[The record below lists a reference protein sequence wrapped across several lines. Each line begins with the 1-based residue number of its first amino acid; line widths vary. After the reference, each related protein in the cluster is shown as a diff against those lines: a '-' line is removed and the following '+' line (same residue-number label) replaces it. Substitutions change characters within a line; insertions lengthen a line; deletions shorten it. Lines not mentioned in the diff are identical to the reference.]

1 MTCVI
6 KHFSD
11 LDTTELY
18 ELLKLRSAV
27 FVVEQNCVYQ
37 DCDDKDQSSFH
48 LLVYDQDELIASARC
63 LPPGISYEEYCSIGR
78 VVSSKRHRKSG
89 AGRYV
94 MECAIAVC
102 KAEFKGYDI
111 KISAQSYL
119 KNFYESLDFVYTGKE
134 YMEDNIPHCEMIRK
148 NS

>member
-1 MTCVI
+1 
-6 KHFSD
+6 
-11 LDTTELY
+11 
-18 ELLKLRSAV
+18 
-27 FVVEQNCVYQ
+27 
-37 DCDDKDQSSFH
+37 
-48 LLVYDQDELIASARC
+48 
-63 LPPGISYEEYCSIGR
+63 
-78 VVSSKRHRKSG
+78 
-89 AGRYV
+89 

-119 KNFYESLDFVYTGKE
+119 KSFYKSLDFVYTGKE